1 MAFATLKGGGEPMD
15 DKTMPNRA
23 SNMEKAEGDR
33 WSSDSDTVERRD
45 QEENDM
51 GGNSTRTGAGIT
63 NRSDAEESENQ
74 ASLPERGDAKDG
86 ANAGHG
92 HARKEK

>member
-1 MAFATLKGGGEPMD
+1 MD

-45 QEENDM
+45 REQNDM
-51 GGNSTRTGAGIT
+51 RGNRIEPGAGIT

-74 ASLPERGDAKDG
+74 ASIPDRGDSRDG

-92 HARKEK
+92 HARKER

>member
-1 MAFATLKGGGEPMD
+1 MD
-15 DKTMPNRA
+15 DKTIPNRA

-45 QEENDM
+45 AEQTDMRENRPDA
-51 GGNSTRTGAGIT
+51 RAGIT
-63 NRSDAEESENQ
+63 NRSVEEERENQ
-74 ASLPERGDAKDG
+74 ESLPERGDARDG

-92 HARKEK
+92 HARQQK

>member
-1 MAFATLKGGGEPMD
+1 MD
-15 DKTMPNRA
+15 DKTIPNRA

-45 QEENDM
+45 REQDDM
-51 GGNSTRTGAGIT
+51 RQNRTDPGAGIT
-63 NRSDAEESENQ
+63 NRSDEEERENQ
-74 ASLPERGDAKDG
+74 ASLPDRGDAKNG

-92 HARKEK
+92 HGRRER